1 MMKKNQKIALGAVI
15 LLLIGGIW
23 YYTKYRKTDK
33 QTLRDVFDNLNFE
46 YGKAII
52 KAESFPFLDELAD
65 VLVKEPTWKIKIVG
79 HTDNVGSDASN
90 LELSKKRSIAVSN
103 YLVSKGVDASRIA
116 TDGKGESMPIAS
128 NETSEGRDKNRRV
141 EFTIMKPD
149 KTIVTTVK

>member
-1 MMKKNQKIALGAVI
+1 MKNNQKIAIGAVI

-23 YYTKYRKTDK
+23 YYTKYGKTEK
-33 QTLRDVFDNLNFE
+33 QTLKDVFDNLNFE
-46 YGKAII
+46 YGKSVI

-90 LELSKKRSIAVSN
+90 LELSKKRAIAVSN
-103 YLVSKGVDASRIA
+103 YLVGKGVDASRIA
-116 TDGKGESMPIAS
+116 TDGKGESMPIAT
-128 NETSEGRDKNRRV
+128 NDTAEGRDKNRRV

-149 KTIVTTVK
+149 KTIVTTIQN